1 MYFNVRV
8 NVLRASYAIHRL
20 EIYSQLYP
28 DEGVGVGGGGGGM
41 AHQGFRAEMDR
52 ATHTLSPHNRV
63 RASPVPS

>member
-8 NVLRASYAIHRL
+8 NVLRSFYAIHRL

-28 DEGVGVGGGGGGM
+28 DEGVGGGGRGM

-52 ATHTLSPHNRV
+52 ATHTLSTQ
-63 RASPVPS
+63 SGPSLACAVLTG